1 MYTSCNMYIIP
12 SFQVSHS
19 LGTKPCLP
27 GFVKHPC
34 PPPYAPTLLQA
45 PRLVERVE
53 HQRLPDHCNVRV
65 EATSAAMAPKML
77 QNQTRSNRPN
87 SKTWSE
93 RPQERCNVCDLQ
105 YQHHQE
111 FWTNCGKTQGFLAY
125 SACSLDVN
133 LRKNAETRASNGA
146 FSSNSLLF
154 AVYLHLWSTSALFFF
169 FFSTF
174 LVGSVCTTCR
184 GTQSC

>member
-1 MYTSCNMYIIP
+1 M
-12 SFQVSHS
+12 QVRLQFLREAMTDKAVMARSAIEKKNNARTWRGREVPLAHGAS
-19 LGTKPCLP
+19 GPLTVP
-27 GFVKHPC
+27 G
-34 PPPYAPTLLQA
+34 
-45 PRLVERVE
+45 
-53 HQRLPDHCNVRV
+53 
-65 EATSAAMAPKML
+65 ML
-77 QNQTRSNRPN
+77 DASVQ
-87 SKTWSE
+87 KTWSE

-133 LRKNAETRASNGA
+133 LRKNAETTRASNGA

-154 AVYLHLWSTSALFFF
+154 AVYLHLWSTSALFFL

-174 LVGSVCTTCR
+174 LVGSVCITCR
-184 GTQSC
+184 GWRRHICIIIDTCQNLYYYKHIPIYTHLYL

>member
-1 MYTSCNMYIIP
+1 MINEQICFTTPPQGIPKSCRC
-12 SFQVSHS
+12 FD
-19 LGTKPCLP
+19 
-27 GFVKHPC
+27 GF
-34 PPPYAPTLLQA
+34 
-45 PRLVERVE
+45 LV
-53 HQRLPDHCNVRV
+53 P
-65 EATSAAMAPKML
+65 AMISVALAKK
-77 QNQTRSNRPN
+77 R
-87 SKTWSE
+87 SE

-174 LVGSVCTTCR
+174 LVGSVCITCR
-184 GTQSC
+184 GWQRHICIIIDTCQNLYSYKHIPIYTHLYL

>member
-1 MYTSCNMYIIP
+1 MLFI
-12 SFQVSHS
+12 F
-19 LGTKPCLP
+19 P
-27 GFVKHPC
+27 GDTVILRF
-34 PPPYAPTLLQA
+34 YFRFARRMTLLFCLNLEA
-45 PRLVERVE
+45 ATTTTTRKIG
-53 HQRLPDHCNVRV
+53 HIFYLPFAGAIAHNFI
-65 EATSAAMAPKML
+65 PH
-77 QNQTRSNRPN
+77 P
-87 SKTWSE
+87 KTWSE

-125 SACSLDVN
+125 IACSLDVN

-174 LVGSVCTTCR
+174 LVGSVCITCR
-184 GTQSC
+184 GWRRHICIIIDTCQNLYYYKHIPIYTHLYL

>member
-1 MYTSCNMYIIP
+1 MFLERFFFMLQKGKC
-12 SFQVSHS
+12 
-19 LGTKPCLP
+19 PCL
-27 GFVKHPC
+27 
-34 PPPYAPTLLQA
+34 
-45 PRLVERVE
+45 
-53 HQRLPDHCNVRV
+53 
-65 EATSAAMAPKML
+65 
-77 QNQTRSNRPN
+77 
-87 SKTWSE
+87 KTWSE

-174 LVGSVCTTCR
+174 LVGSVCITCR
-184 GTQSC
+184 GWQRHICIIIDTCQDLYHYKHIPIYTHLYL